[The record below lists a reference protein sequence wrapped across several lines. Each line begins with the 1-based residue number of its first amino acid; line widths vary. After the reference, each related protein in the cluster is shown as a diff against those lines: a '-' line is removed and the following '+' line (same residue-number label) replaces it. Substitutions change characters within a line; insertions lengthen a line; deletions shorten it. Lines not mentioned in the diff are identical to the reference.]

1 MAYEYNS
8 QDKRFEFPNPYRI
21 ENIFKVIGAIVFM
34 LAGLSLIFSAKGLFS
49 NGVFVALPPL
59 IVGLAMFSYGA
70 LLLTTGLSNLK
81 FYFGRDQPA
90 GLAQELSIQE
100 TGAYPGATDIK
111 EILRQSALIYEEP
124 KGSVNGILY
133 SLFPNLIFSPL
144 FIRNAAE
151 AQFQNAIV
159 FLITLV
165 SALIAYV
172 GASPNTGAW
181 LGIVYNAIILIV
193 LLRPMA
199 NPNSGAQEI
208 GLSKVIGLVLVA
220 ILGPVLVPILTQH
233 AVAPIWL
240 PSMDKAI
247 FTLIAAPVAIAI
259 FFLAVVAQMVKQPPQ
274 ASAGVVQDSLSM
286 NCQPMQLF
294 DELERHL
301 QKNWE
306 SAIPNR
312 IYSRQLPVIN
322 SRSKNGAF
330 EGEILEETQPV
341 PINTL
346 RDMTLSSCFKEE
358 KYRWLAILNSFGLLS
373 FIASVVLMTIFAKGL
388 YNGSYLDFS
397 DFTYGFFGVS
407 MWILGKFCFEHGN
420 YLWSRFD
427 FVSKLIWDEAK
438 GSYQLSQMN
447 FGRYLDDSV
456 KSQKEVIN
464 VETMT
469 LRVWYAEIS
478 TTTFGKYQNRAIL
491 SMTACTDDAVVLKE
505 HLADFAKS
513 QSIVVAPT
521 SEVDINRMS
530 SMNQMNSAIN
540 KSSPRTHGTHLGLM
554 NNPETHSQDLSDQVP
569 VIIKPK
575 KNMFCVKCGEPLQ
588 DNMLFCP
595 QCGTKIES

>member
-1 MAYEYNS
+1 
-8 QDKRFEFPNPYRI
+8 
-21 ENIFKVIGAIVFM
+21 
-34 LAGLSLIFSAKGLFS
+34 
-49 NGVFVALPPL
+49 
-59 IVGLAMFSYGA
+59 
-70 LLLTTGLSNLK
+70 
-81 FYFGRDQPA
+81 
-90 GLAQELSIQE
+90 
-100 TGAYPGATDIK
+100 
-111 EILRQSALIYEEP
+111 
-124 KGSVNGILY
+124 
-133 SLFPNLIFSPL
+133 
-144 FIRNAAE
+144 
-151 AQFQNAIV
+151 
-159 FLITLV
+159 
-165 SALIAYV
+165 
-172 GASPNTGAW
+172 
-181 LGIVYNAIILIV
+181 
-193 LLRPMA
+193 MA
-199 NPNSGAQEI
+199 NPNTGAQEI

-247 FTLIAAPVAIAI
+247 FTLIAALIAIAI

-322 SRSKNGAF
+322 SSSKNGAF

-427 FVSKLIWDEAK
+427 FVSKLIWVEAK
-438 GSYQLSQMN
+438 GSYQLSQIN

-521 SEVDINRMS
+521 SEADINRMS

-554 NNPETHSQDLSDQVP
+554 NNPETHGQDLSDQVP

-595 QCGTKIES
+595 QCGTKKES

>member
-21 ENIFKVIGAIVFM
+21 ENIFKVIGAVIFM
-34 LAGLSLIFSAKGLFS
+34 LAGISLIFSAKGSFS
-49 NGVFVALPPL
+49 YGFLVALPPL
-59 IVGLAMFSYGA
+59 LVGLLMFSYGG

-90 GLAQELSIQE
+90 GLAEELSIQE
-100 TGAYPGATDIK
+100 TGAYPGASNIK

-159 FLITLV
+159 FLITLT

-172 GASPNTGAW
+172 GASPSSASW
-181 LGIVYNAIILIV
+181 LGIVYNVIILIV

-199 NPNSGAQEI
+199 NPNKGAQEI

-220 ILGPVLVPILTQH
+220 ILGPVLVPMLTQH
-233 AVAPIWL
+233 AIAPTWL

-247 FTLIAAPVAIAI
+247 FTLIAALIAIAI
-259 FFLAVVAQMVKQPPQ
+259 FFLAVIAQMVKQPPQ
-274 ASAGVVQDSLSM
+274 ASAGVIQESLSM

-301 QKNWE
+301 QTNWE

-322 SRSKNGAF
+322 ARNKSGTF

-341 PINTL
+341 PVNTL
-346 RDMTLSSCFKEE
+346 LDMTLSSCFKEE

-373 FIASVVLMTIFAKGL
+373 FIASIVLMTIFAKGL
-388 YNGSYLDFS
+388 YNGSYFNFS

-407 MWILGKFCFEHGN
+407 MWILGKFCFDHGN

-427 FVSKLIWDEAK
+427 FVSKLIWVESK

-464 VETMT
+464 IETMT

-478 TTTFGKYQNRAIL
+478 STTFGKYQNRAIL
-491 SMTACTDDAVVLKE
+491 SMTACKDDAILLKD
-505 HLADFAKS
+505 HLSDFAKN

-521 SEVDINRMS
+521 SESDMNRMS

-540 KSSPRTHGTHLGLM
+540 NGPSRKSGTNIGLM
-554 NNPETHSQDLSDQVP
+554 SNPETAHQDLSNQVP

-575 KNMFCVKCGEPLQ
+575 NNLFCVKCGEQLQ
-588 DNMLFCP
+588 NSMQFCP
-595 QCGTKIES
+595 QCGTRKES

>member
-247 FTLIAAPVAIAI
+247 FTLIAALIAIAI
-259 FFLAVVAQMVKQPPQ
+259 FFLAVIAQMVKQPPQ
-274 ASAGVVQDSLSM
+274 ASAGVVQDSFCM
-286 NCQPMQLF
+286 NCQPMQIF
-294 DELERHL
+294 DEHERHL

-427 FVSKLIWDEAK
+427 FVSKLIWVEAK